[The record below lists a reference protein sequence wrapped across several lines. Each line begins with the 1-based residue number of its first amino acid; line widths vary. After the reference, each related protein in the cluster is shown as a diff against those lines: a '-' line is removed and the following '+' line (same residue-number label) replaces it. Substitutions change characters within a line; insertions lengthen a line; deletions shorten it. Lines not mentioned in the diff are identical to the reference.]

1 MNATMPTTHLVPVY
15 VAYIDR
21 PGQATEELLVA
32 DPEVFAAEAAL
43 LVGASISVRG
53 FLVDPGW
60 SEAVVADRLDT
71 DLDARHFDDSAD
83 RLIPSSGAGSAGF
96 SLRLGVDASIASV
109 QAVNS
114 AFDGLLLTER
124 GWEDSTVAMN
134 DEPNDGRTYCG
145 TAQLRAAGIATV
157 TLQRT
162 IRRLYREG
170 ALVQR
175 GDGAIAACSGFSA
188 PGLERVV
195 SRVFYSC
202 DNCLDVFEDLSCPN
216 DRSSCSD
223 CCGESH

>member
-1 MNATMPTTHLVPVY
+1 MSATLPTAHLVPVY
-15 VAYIDR
+15 VAYVDR
-21 PGQATEELLVA
+21 PGQATEEILVA

-43 LVGASISVRG
+43 LVGASVSVRG

-60 SEAVVADRLDT
+60 GEAVVADRLET
-71 DLDARHFDDSAD
+71 DVDARHFDDSAD
-83 RLIPSSGAGSAGF
+83 RIIPPSCAGNAGF
-96 SLRLGVDASIASV
+96 SLQLGVDASMASV
-109 QAVNS
+109 EAVNS
-114 AFDGLLLTER
+114 AFDGLLLMER
-124 GWEDSTVAMN
+124 GWEDSSVAMN
-134 DEPNDGRTYCG
+134 VEPNDGRTYCG
-145 TAQLRAAGIATV
+145 TVQLRAAGVATV

-175 GDGAIAACSGFSA
+175 RDGALAVCSSFSA
-188 PGLERVV
+188 PGLERVM

-202 DNCLDVFEDLSCPN
+202 DSCLDVFEDLSCPN